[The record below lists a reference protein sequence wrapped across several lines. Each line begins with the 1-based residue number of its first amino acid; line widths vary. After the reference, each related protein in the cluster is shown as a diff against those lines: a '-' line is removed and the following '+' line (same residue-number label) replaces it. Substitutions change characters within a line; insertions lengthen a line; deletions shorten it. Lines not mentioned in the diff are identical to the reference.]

1 MPMNGYPYPGQPA
14 PFQYPSP
21 WTQQPQAPPMPAGSG
36 MPGMPQPPAPPA
48 GPPMPQ
54 MAPPPAPQMA
64 PPPMPQMAPQS
75 GMTQMP
81 TIPSSPPVPKVGQ
94 LPPRANTNATG
105 GAAQGAQ
112 SALRSGVHTQL
123 YRLGK
128 QMDGKPSM
136 FGQFDPNAMAPQP
149 DPLAWMQPQPEPQP
163 QVMPQLPPAPMGP
176 TPDQYPPHLR
186 PVQQTPPRPIDRFP
200 ALAARMGRP
209 ALPAPNGQRY

>member
-1 MPMNGYPYPGQPA
+1 MNGYPYPGQPA

-21 WTQQPQAPPMPAGSG
+21 WTQYPQPQPQPQQMPVAPPMPQMGQMAPPNPMSPP
-36 MPGMPQPPAPPA
+36 MPAPPA
-48 GPPMPQ
+48 GPPL
-54 MAPPPAPQMA
+54 
-64 PPPMPQMAPQS
+64 
-75 GMTQMP
+75 
-81 TIPSSPPVPKVGQ
+81 PKVGQ

-105 GAAQGAQ
+105 GATQGAQ

-128 QMDGKPSM
+128 QMDGKPNM

-163 QVMPQLPPAPMGP
+163 QVMPQLPPSPMGP